1 MLAFPL
7 SFVEYFQPRILD
19 DYSDPVDVKNK
30 ILDSKK
36 AKEKLLAITEKK
48 GSEYQ
53 ESDDDYSVP
62 YEVRK
67 NIQGKSCNLAKFTHH

>member
-36 AKEKLLAITEKK
+36 AKEKLLAIQNWKTFSAKDL
-48 GSEYQ
+48 GLTCF
-53 ESDDDYSVP
+53 
-62 YEVRK
+62 
-67 NIQGKSCNLAKFTHH
+67 GKS